1 LPGQL
6 TRHSLV
12 THQSKSPTWLSRRSK
27 HRVWLKDIQL
37 YVFCD
42 SYHQENMRQNKLGAF
57 EIRFVKEEGMLNFH
71 FYFKTVVS
79 LALIVSK
86 SETDSFQLQ
95 KGSKSYL

>member
-1 LPGQL
+1 
-6 TRHSLV
+6 
-12 THQSKSPTWLSRRSK
+12 
-27 HRVWLKDIQL
+27 
-37 YVFCD
+37 
-42 SYHQENMRQNKLGAF
+42 MRQNKLGAF